1 MDTDLKESIDM
12 IKLAIIGTGRISG
25 AHAGAAKAVQ
35 GVQLAGCVD
44 TDPARLEA
52 FTTRYPCPG
61 FASTEEML
69 ANGNVDAVV
78 VALPHGL
85 HADVTI
91 ACLHAGKHVL
101 LEKPM
106 AMTVA
111 ECDEMIAVAE

>member
-1 MDTDLKESIDM
+1 MVEI
-12 IKLAIIGTGRISG
+12 IKLAVIGTGRISG

-35 GVQLAGCVD
+35 GVQLVGCVD

-52 FTTRYPCPG
+52 FEARYAGPG
-61 FASTEEML
+61 YAATKEML
-69 ANGNVDAVV
+69 PRAEVDAVV

-91 ACLHAGKHVL
+91 ACLQAGKHVL

-111 ECDEMIAVAE
+111 E